1 MAKSLLEGLD
11 GKIPMSDKNQLKF
24 FENSLFVDVMDEYM
38 IWRLTDLMEYDLD
51 PKVMKA
57 CHVLRAYMQAPE
69 SEE

>member
-1 MAKSLLEGLD
+1 MESKL
-11 GKIPMSDKNQLKF
+11 NF

-38 IWRLTDLMEYDLD
+38 VWRLTDLMEYDLD